1 MCLSRSVHPV
11 LQSVNSVT
19 QPMVSPTSLSSSSS
33 SSSSSSFYDNLDR
46 NRFLGRWSLIIDHWS
61 LIIDQP
67 NAKWIILKKQMHLWG
82 SVCSIT
88 GASHMQLVVSY
99 IKPLLSQHHC
109 QNHFQNHFQ
118 NNCQSHWTPLA
129 ESIGRKVRLVFFL
142 GFKTTISPTNAA
154 AVVAK
159 HKTHPSA
166 LVVMEYPAISRF
178 WVELDTGKQLLSNI
192 SGGGSEVGLGVALL
206 HCHRFQPLQSTYWYM
221 NRGKEVDPTLF

>member
-1 MCLSRSVHPV
+1 MY
-11 LQSVNSVT
+11 
-19 QPMVSPTSLSSSSS
+19 
-33 SSSSSSFYDNLDR
+33 F
-46 NRFLGRWSLIIDHWS
+46 
-61 LIIDQP
+61 
-67 NAKWIILKKQMHLWG
+67 WG

-88 GASHMQLVVSY
+88 GASHMQLVVY
-99 IKPLLSQHHC
+99 NIKPLLSQ
-109 QNHFQNHFQ
+109 NYFQ

-142 GFKTTISPTNAA
+142 GFKTTISPTNAV

-159 HKTHPSA
+159 RRTHPSA

-178 WVELDTGKQLLSNI
+178 FVWIEQTQASNYCQICI

-221 NRGKEVDPTLF
+221 NRGKEIDPTLFQLQVIIAKSLV